1 MLSYSG
7 NGAHYLESL
16 AASKDAQGRPQ
27 GPQSDERTGEPR
39 SQPNNFINNPAQP
52 AGRPFQG
59 HSTSFESNINTFYS
73 MNSPVILP
81 TCSSWFDINGI
92 HQIEKDA
99 LPEFF
104 AGKQLKTPQAYKNYR
119 NHIIKLYREDP
130 KNYLTATMCRRNI
143 VRSAHQAGDACSIL
157 RIHAFL
163 EHWGLVNFNFNVK
176 NHNFNSITAS
186 LEQNANNFEGT
197 PDSRSQDGPAA
208 QREEAHR
215 PQLRERP
222 LLPHYDVHQQEDP
235 VTAAHPDRSATIAV
249 CPAARFGTSDRSRK
263 MLRRTVKGKSST
275 HRRWSYS
282 RRRVSRQ
289 ARSPSATTR
298 RVSGERR

>member
-7 NGAHYLESL
+7 NGAQYIEGL
-16 AASKDAQGRPQ
+16 ALSKDAQGRAP
-27 GPQSDERTGEPR
+27 GPQSDERAGELR
-39 SQPNNFINNPAQP
+39 SQLNNFTNNPAQP

-143 VRSAHQAGDACSIL
+143 VRLAHQAGDACSIL

-197 PDSRSQDGPAA
+197 FRSSSEDGPAA
-208 QREEAHR
+208 QRKETR
-215 PQLRERP
+215 GPQLRERP
-222 LLPHYDVHQQEDP
+222 LLPHHDVAQQEDP
-235 VTAAHPDRSATIAV
+235 VRPAHPDPSATTAA
-249 CPAARFGTSDRSRK
+249 CPAARSGTSARPRK
-263 MLRRTVKGKSST
+263 TLSKTARGKSST
-275 HRRWSYS
+275 LRESSCS
-282 RRRVSRQ
+282 RRRASRR
-289 ARSPSATTR
+289 ARCPSATTR
-298 RVSGERR
+298 RASAARR